1 MGKEVNELEVNHK
14 ENQKSP
20 KKFELRN
27 MKKIL
32 CVCTCVK
39 CNTVPASDHLDYIWL
54 CC

>member
-1 MGKEVNELEVNHK
+1 MGKEVNELKVNHK
-14 ENQKSP
+14 ENQKSQ

-32 CVCTCVK
+32 CVCMCVK
-39 CNTVPASDHLDYIWL
+39 CNTVSASDHLGYIWL